1 MIEATEDDINITTK
15 EHLIEKTQLDLYGDD
30 NFSKQELRRIKM
42 KEREKEYIEFLHT
55 KPDEDVEEYLEKTEV
70 HEPKNEELRL
80 LQRFQPQE
88 ETLELRHTG
97 KLVESQDITVGDICP
112 PGCDEAIYQMV
123 RELREKRL
131 EQDDLIS
138 ESTRQL
144 EIIQR
149 EKDSRLKKRKAID
162 AALQSIERDMEE
174 FQKEKQNALNQIDI
188 VLSLYMNQVEYVV
201 DGKMSEELSGAL
213 VFGNSSLKN
222 LKATIQQHVGE
233 KVALRQLQKELQNQ
247 HSALVR
253 ERRANENKAAELEQ
267 RVIDVQMLKFGQVID
282 LDVIDSMRV
291 QKTTLDL
298 KEHMKT
304 QEAHHAFEL
313 DSWDQKINHAIDELA
328 IAMKKNAAL
337 LNVIADVKEKQ
348 SAIEQTMRAKATTTF
363 RDPLIEKKR
372 DVVELARLKQVV
384 NVQAKQIENLATELR
399 VLHRDKQSIFP

>member
-97 KLVESQDITVGDICP
+97 KLVESQDIT
-112 PGCDEAIYQMV
+112 MV